1 MARTDTIDALRRRG
15 ISKKTAETLADAGFT
30 VDSLRSAN
38 PDRVA
43 KYITAKEATKVL
55 AKVGA
60 KEEPAPRR
68 RGSRMAPPTGA
79 ATETPAEA
87 EGAPEP
93 PPKIPDKIPKAL
105 PEEEAIRAILEGLGK
120 DLPRQVLWDLVEKTR
135 GLKITKKQ
143 LTEVVRRIVGRY
155 ETHRIDPNESD
166 GVVSAQSIG
175 ETGTQ
180 MTMRTF
186 HYAGVAEMNVT
197 LGLPRLIEIVDA
209 RRLPSTPLMEIHLRA
224 KIAKD
229 VERVKEIAQEIEL
242 TKLEDIADIEAD
254 MVNMRV
260 VVFPDASKMKSRGM
274 KRDELEQKLKKFG
287 RVDDYKRSIGG
298 ETKTVDAYVV
308 DSGEASFKKLQRL
321 VETVRATKVKGIDNI
336 RRAIIGRPGPEGRV
350 IYTEGSNLA
359 KVLDLD
365 DVDPTKTTT
374 NSVQEIYEVLGIE
387 AARNAI
393 VKEAHDTLSEQGLT
407 VDIRHIMLVS
417 DMMTNDGDVKAIGR
431 HGISGRKSSVLAR
444 AAFEITAH
452 HLLRAA
458 ITGEVDYLDG
468 VAENVIVGQPVTLGT
483 GAVNLVY
490 KPPSAKKE
498 KVAA

>member
-1 MARTDTIDALRRRG
+1 MARIDTIEALRRRG
-15 ISKKTAETLADAGFT
+15 ISKKTAQTIVDAGFT
-30 VDSLRSAN
+30 VDSLRQTA
-38 PDRVA
+38 PDRLSR
-43 KYITAKEATKVL
+43 YISAKEAKKVL

-60 KEEPAPRR
+60 KEEPPRR
-68 RGSRMAPPTGA
+68 REGRRPGTRDAERAAPEEPVL
-79 ATETPAEA
+79 
-87 EGAPEP
+87 EP
-93 PPKIPDKIPKAL
+93 PPELPDKIPNRTK
-105 PEEEAIRAILEGLGK
+105 EEDLILAILGEIGEE
-120 DLPRQVLWDLVEKTR
+120 LPRQIVWDLVEKSR
-135 GLKITKKQ
+135 GLRITRKQ
-143 LTEVVRRIVGRY
+143 LVEIVRRTVNRY
-155 ETHRIDPNESD
+155 ERHRIDPNESA
-166 GVVSAQSIG
+166 GIVSAQSIG
-175 ETGTQ
+175 EPGTQ

-209 RRLPSTPLMEIHLRA
+209 RRLPSTPLMEIHLRP
-224 KIAKD
+224 KVAKD
-229 VERVKEIAQEIEL
+229 VDRVKEIAQEIEM
-242 TKLEDIADIEAD
+242 TKLEDIAEIEAD

-260 VVFPDASKMKSRGM
+260 LVFPDRGKMKSRGV
-274 KRDELEQKLKKFG
+274 KADELEQRLKKLTKIEG
-287 RVDDYKRSIGG
+287 YKRAVGG
-298 ETKTVDAYVV
+298 ETKSVDAYAVE
-308 DSGEASFKKLQRL
+308 SGEPSFKKLQRL

-336 RRAIIGRPGPEGRV
+336 RRAILRKLPEGYV

-359 KVLDLD
+359 KVLDLE
-365 DVDPTKTTT
+365 DVDPTKTST
-374 NSVQEIYEVLGIE
+374 NSVEEIYETLGIE

-458 ITGEVDYLDG
+458 ITGEVDSLDG

-490 KPPSAKKE
+490 RLPSGKRE
-498 KVAA
+498 PSSP

>member
-1 MARTDTIDALRRRG
+1 VARIDTIEALRRRG
-15 ISKKTAETLADAGFT
+15 ISKKTAQTIVDAGFT
-30 VDSLRSAN
+30 VDSLRQTA
-38 PDRVA
+38 PDRLSR
-43 KYITAKEATKVL
+43 YISAKEAKKVL

-60 KEEPAPRR
+60 KEEPPRR
-68 RGSRMAPPTGA
+68 REGRRPGTRDAERAAPEEPVL
-79 ATETPAEA
+79 
-87 EGAPEP
+87 EP
-93 PPKIPDKIPKAL
+93 PPELPDKIPNRTK
-105 PEEEAIRAILEGLGK
+105 EEDLILAILGEIGEE
-120 DLPRQVLWDLVEKTR
+120 LPRQIVWDLVEKSR
-135 GLKITKKQ
+135 GLRITRKQ
-143 LTEVVRRIVGRY
+143 LVEIVRRTVNRY
-155 ETHRIDPNESD
+155 ERHRIDPNESA
-166 GVVSAQSIG
+166 GIVSAQSIG
-175 ETGTQ
+175 EPGTQ

-209 RRLPSTPLMEIHLRA
+209 RRLPSTPLMEIHLRP
-224 KIAKD
+224 KVAKD
-229 VERVKEIAQEIEL
+229 VDRVKEIAQEIEM
-242 TKLEDIADIEAD
+242 TKLEDIAEIEAD

-260 VVFPDASKMKSRGM
+260 LVFPDRGKMKSRGV
-274 KRDELEQKLKKFG
+274 KADELEQRLKKLTKIEG
-287 RVDDYKRSIGG
+287 YKRAVGG
-298 ETKTVDAYVV
+298 ETKSVDAYAVE
-308 DSGEASFKKLQRL
+308 SGEPSFKKLQRL

-336 RRAIIGRPGPEGRV
+336 RRAILRKLPEGYV

-359 KVLDLD
+359 KVLDLE
-365 DVDPTKTTT
+365 DVDPTKTST
-374 NSVQEIYEVLGIE
+374 NSVEEIYETLGIE

-458 ITGEVDYLDG
+458 ITGEVDSLDG

-490 KPPSAKKE
+490 RLPSGKRE
-498 KVAA
+498 PSSP

>member
-1 MARTDTIDALRRRG
+1 MARIDTIEALRRRG

-30 VDSLRSAN
+30 VDSLRTAN

-43 KYITAKEATKVL
+43 KYISAKEAKKVL

-60 KEEPAPRR
+60 KEEAALRKREARAPAGPQ
-68 RGSRMAPPTGA
+68 A
-79 ATETPAEA
+79 PAEA
-87 EGAPEP
+87 PPEGEEASET
-93 PPKIPDKIPKAL
+93 PPKIPDKIPKAA
-105 PEEEAIRAILEGLGK
+105 PEEEAIRTLLKDLGRE
-120 DLPRQVLWDLVEKTR
+120 LPRQVVWDLVEKTR

-143 LTEVVRRIVGRY
+143 LAEVVHRIVDRY
-155 ETHRIDPNESD
+155 SAHRIDANESA
-166 GVVSAQSIG
+166 GIMSAQSIG
-175 ETGTQ
+175 EPGTQ

-209 RRLPSTPLMEIHLRA
+209 RRLPSTPLMEIHLRP
-224 KIAKD
+224 KTAKD
-229 VERVKEIAQEIEL
+229 VDRVKQIAQEIEL

-260 VVFPDASKMKSRGM
+260 LVFPDAAKMKSRGV
-274 KRDELEQKLKKFG
+274 KADELEQKLKRFTH
-287 RVDDYKRSIGG
+287 VDDLRRSIGG
-298 ETKTVDAYVV
+298 ETKAVDAYVV
-308 DSGEASFKKLQRL
+308 DSGEPSFKKLQRL
-321 VETVRATKVKGIDNI
+321 VETVRGTKVKGIDNI
-336 RRAIIGRPGPEGRV
+336 HRAIIGRPGPEGRV

-365 DVDPTKTTT
+365 DVDPAKTTT
-374 NSVQEIYEVLGIE
+374 NSVQEIYETLGIE

-407 VDIRHIMLVS
+407 VDIRHIMLVA

-490 KPPSAKKE
+490 KPPGAKK
-498 KVAA
+498 KAAA

>member
-1 MARTDTIDALRRRG
+1 MARVDTIEALRRRG

-30 VDSLRSAN
+30 IDALRSAT
-38 PDRVA
+38 PERVA
-43 KYITAKEATKVL
+43 KYISAKEAKKVL
-55 AKVGA
+55 AKVGTKEETLPKRREGVRRAPAPEIA
-60 KEEPAPRR
+60 KEAP
-68 RGSRMAPPTGA
+68 
-79 ATETPAEA
+79 EA
-87 EGAPEP
+87 KVVEP
-93 PPKIPDKIPKAL
+93 PPKLIEKV
-105 PEEEAIRAILEGLGK
+105 PEVAKEEQDLAAVLKDLGRE
-120 DLPRQVLWDLVEKTR
+120 LPRQVLWDLVQKTR

-143 LTEVVRRIVGRY
+143 MAEVVRRVCDRY
-155 ETHRIDPNESD
+155 AQHLIDPNESA
-166 GVVSAQSIG
+166 GIVSAQSIG
-175 ETGTQ
+175 EPGTQ

-209 RRLPSTPLMEIHLRA
+209 RRLPSTPLMEIHLRP
-224 KIAKD
+224 KVAKD
-229 VERVKEIAQEIEL
+229 LDRVKEIAQEIEV
-242 TKLEDIADIEAD
+242 TRLEDISDIEAD

-260 VVFPDASKMKSRGM
+260 LVFPDKNHMRSRGV
-274 KRDELEQKLKKFG
+274 KSDELDLRLKKFTKLE
-287 RVDDYKRSIGG
+287 DLKRTVGG
-298 ETKTVDAYVV
+298 ETKSADAYAVE
-308 DSGEASFKKLQRL
+308 SGEPSFKKLQRL

-336 RRAIIGRPGPEGRV
+336 RRAIIRKQPEGYV
-350 IYTEGSNLA
+350 IYTEGSNLG
-359 KVLDLD
+359 KVLDLE
-365 DVDPTKTTT
+365 DVDPTKTST
-374 NSVQEIYEVLGIE
+374 NSIEEIYETLGIE
-387 AARNAI
+387 AARNSI

-407 VDIRHIMLVS
+407 VDIRHIMLVA

-490 KPPSAKKE
+490 RPSPKKAE
-498 KVAA
+498 APAS